1 MKFVSAAMPVA
12 AASSLPRPDER
23 WSGVRRVLT
32 VRLDNLGDVL
42 MTTPALAALKSASAD
57 ACVTLL
63 ASTSGAAVARLTGVV
78 DDVIVYDAPWSKGG
92 AQPRSVDADF
102 ALVERL
108 KQGRFDA
115 AVIFTVCTQSAL
127 PAAMICRMA
136 GIPLRLAHCRENPY
150 DLLTD
155 WVPDREV
162 VENGMRHEVTRQLD
176 LVRSVGFTVAD
187 DSLRLVVQPGD
198 AAGARRHLEAAGV
211 AIEQPYFVVHTG
223 ATAASRRYPAR
234 WFGSAADRI
243 AAATGCRAVFTGSAD
258 EAPLVQAA
266 AGAMSLEQPVNM
278 AGRLSLGELA
288 GLLAGARLLLSNNSG
303 PVHLAAALGTPVVDV
318 YALTNPQHTPW
329 RVPSRVLS
337 HDVPCRNCL
346 KSVCPL
352 VHNDCIRGV
361 APGQLVD
368 ASLDLMQASPILDGE
383 RSFDLASA
391 AGASSASARHSSISL
406 SFSLL
411 GAHK

>member
-1 MKFVSAAMPVA
+1 LA
-12 AASSLPRPDER
+12 
-23 WSGVRRVLT
+23 

-42 MTTPALAALKSASAD
+42 MTTPALAALKGGSGEV
-57 ACVTLL
+57 CITLL
-63 ASTSGAAVARLTGVV
+63 ASSSGAAIARLTGVV

-92 AQPRSVDADF
+92 PQRRAVDADL
-102 ALVERL
+102 ALIERL

-127 PAAMICRMA
+127 PAAMLCRMA

-155 WVPDREV
+155 WVPDLEV
-162 VENGMRHEVTRQLD
+162 VETGMRHEVTRQLD
-176 LVRSVGFTVAD
+176 LVRSVGFTVTD
-187 DSLRLVVQPGD
+187 DRLRFVMQDAD

-211 AIEQPYFVVHTG
+211 RIDQPYFVVHTG

-258 EAPLVQAA
+258 EALLVQAA
-266 AGAMSLEQPVNM
+266 AAAMSIERPVDM
-278 AGRLSLGELA
+278 TGRLSLGELA
-288 GLLAGARLLLSNNSG
+288 ALLTGARLLLSNNSG

-352 VHNDCIRGV
+352 VHNDCIRRV
-361 APGQLVD
+361 EPSQLVD
-368 ASLDLMQASPILDGE
+368 ASLELMQVST
-383 RSFDLASA
+383 SA
-391 AGASSASARHSSISL
+391 VDRPSIDMASASARHSSVSL

-411 GAHK
+411 GALE